1 MNEESTNNISLNL
14 NMFTG
19 ICKLGFFI
27 MNTPNGRSDLQFYKT
42 DIIDLINGKIVE
54 KSDYKKIYNFALL
67 TMNKVDLVE
76 TIKRSPIFMDIAETL

>member
-42 DIIDLINGKIVE
+42 DIIDLYNGKTVD
-54 KSDYKKIYNFALL
+54 KSDYTNVYSFILL
-67 TMNKVDLVE
+67 PMDKVDIIE
-76 TIKRSPIFMDIAETL
+76 TVKRSPVFMDLAEAL